1 MAHVTIVQTDPA
13 REYGKLTKLGIAGI
27 IILVLLLF
35 VYPVYLLFYA
45 HTVYKHIDKA
55 EAEEV
60 VAHFEKFVETSGHT
74 PERYISFTDHENL
87 SIVIPAKQLKNLP
100 PGTELTI
107 LKSPTT
113 NIAIGIYRGSRTLLD
128 YEASLKAIDFE
139 RLGLSIVAICFILII
154 FGLVMAFYR
163 TYSKK
168 HAGLLNIILNARNRD
183 TEYNLKL
190 FNDNTNYTHET
201 NAFGERGTLKS
212 SDGNIHVTFSDSY
225 RDGIYVQ
232 VKRYQPWR
240 ILLEYSNGT
249 TLIYDDEN
257 KHYEP
262 WLKNLVELIEK
273 FRLQKKS
280 KRYLRHFEDLKR
292 RIYESILNSTFKKDF
307 GL

>member
-1 MAHVTIVQTDPA
+1 MKCGEMVYTEMDSVY
-13 REYGKLTKLGIAGI
+13 EKSKLTKLGTAGI
-27 IILVLLLF
+27 IIAVLLLF
-35 VYPVYLLFYA
+35 AYSVYLLFYA
-45 HTVYKHIDKA
+45 HTVYKHIDKS

-60 VAHFEKFVETSGHT
+60 VAHFEKFVET
-74 PERYISFTDHENL
+74 
-87 SIVIPAKQLKNLP
+87 
-100 PGTELTI
+100 
-107 LKSPTT
+107 
-113 NIAIGIYRGSRTLLD
+113 
-128 YEASLKAIDFE
+128 
-139 RLGLSIVAICFILII
+139 
-154 FGLVMAFYR
+154 